1 MDSEENGVVGYSGK
15 LNIRPAFQR
24 EFVYKDKQRN
34 AVIETVVKGFPLNV
48 MYWVEDESGNFELL
62 DGQQRTISICQY
74 VNGDFSLDSRAFHN
88 LTETEKNKILFDA
101 GQSDLFL
108 RNAEM
113 LGEKLQDVDIV
124 ILSHGHYDHGNG
136 LEYFMQRNSRAKI
149 YVHPLAFAAFFHGE
163 RYIGL
168 SEKVKASQD
177 RFAMLDQKIDLD
189 QDLSVLPADLFSEA
203 KPTDLLIK
211 CGDAL
216 VPDRFEHELYLVV
229 TQGNEKVLFTGC
241 CHRGILAVLEVAKQN
256 GITHIVGGFHL
267 TDTLSTEQLAIIA
280 EELRNSRISYYSG
293 HCTHFTA
300 AEHLS
305 KVLGKRFHRLASGMM
320 FSIGGKPE
328 LAGTLFRQGYNCSQ
342 AVLGAFSEELGLPFE
357 TAVKLSCSFGGGMGR
372 MREVCGAVSG
382 MFMVAGFLYGTTDK
396 DGEAEKAAHYAL
408 IQEMARR
415 FKEKNNGTIICREL
429 LGNLAAAKSTSP
441 TPDKRCPEYYNTRP
455 CLKFVLDAVEIM
467 EEIIKERE

>member
-1 MDSEENGVVGYSGK
+1 MRISVLCEDS
-15 LNIRPAFQR
+15 
-24 EFVYKDKQRN
+24 
-34 AVIETVVKGFPLNV
+34 PLC
-48 MYWVEDESGNFELL
+48 SRFEAEHGLSFL
-62 DGQQRTISICQY
+62 IQ
-74 VNGDFSLDSRAFHN
+74 
-88 LTETEKNKILFDA
+88 TEKNKILFDA

-108 RNAEM
+108 RNAEK

-149 YVHPLAFAAFFHGE
+149 YVHPLAFAEFFHGE

-168 SEKVKASQD
+168 SEKVRASQD
-177 RFAMLDQKIDLD
+177 RFVMLDQKIDLD
-189 QDLSVLPADLFSEA
+189 QELSVLPADLLAEA
-203 KPTDLLIK
+203 KPTDLLLK

-229 TQGNEKVLFTGC
+229 TQGNEKALFTGC

-280 EELRNSRISYYSG
+280 EELRNSRISCYSG

-342 AVLGAFSEELGLPFE
+342 AVLGAFAEELGLPFE

-382 MFMVAGFLYGTTDK
+382 MLLVCGMAKGYSTPETGIVK
-396 DGEAEKAAHYAL
+396 AEHYRL
-408 IQEMARR
+408 VQELAKC
-415 FKEKNNGTIICREL
+415 FKERHGSIYCHDL
-429 LGNLAAAKSTSP
+429 LGGTASTLP
-441 TPDKRCPEYYNTRP
+441 TPTERNHSFYNSRP
-455 CLKFVLDAVEIM
+455 CEKLIASAASIL
-467 EEIIKERE
+467 EEILFRQ

>member
-1 MDSEENGVVGYSGK
+1 MRISVLCEDS
-15 LNIRPAFQR
+15 
-24 EFVYKDKQRN
+24 
-34 AVIETVVKGFPLNV
+34 PLC
-48 MYWVEDESGNFELL
+48 SRFEAEHGLSFL
-62 DGQQRTISICQY
+62 IQ
-74 VNGDFSLDSRAFHN
+74 
-88 LTETEKNKILFDA
+88 TEKNKILFDA

-108 RNAEM
+108 RNAEK

-149 YVHPLAFAAFFHGE
+149 YVHPLAFAEFFHGE

-168 SEKVKASQD
+168 SEKVKVSQD
-177 RFAMLDQKIDLD
+177 RFVMLDQKIDLD
-189 QDLSVLPADLFSEA
+189 QELSVLPADLLAEA

-280 EELRNSRISYYSG
+280 EELRNSPISYYSG

-300 AEHLS
+300 AEH
-305 KVLGKRFHRLASGMM
+305 
-320 FSIGGKPE
+320 
-328 LAGTLFRQGYNCSQ
+328 
-342 AVLGAFSEELGLPFE
+342 
-357 TAVKLSCSFGGGMGR
+357 
-372 MREVCGAVSG
+372 
-382 MFMVAGFLYGTTDK
+382 
-396 DGEAEKAAHYAL
+396 
-408 IQEMARR
+408 
-415 FKEKNNGTIICREL
+415 
-429 LGNLAAAKSTSP
+429 
-441 TPDKRCPEYYNTRP
+441 
-455 CLKFVLDAVEIM
+455 
-467 EEIIKERE
+467 